1 MLPAGKLHLLVPKQ
15 RREPDSTRKPCGA
28 FARSTGRAP
37 PCQAPGNGRGGRC
50 KLHGGMSTGPK
61 TNKGDSACGKPC
73 GVAGSASA
81 AIRSHATQADK
92 RQLHEREVV
101 VVVIQVAE
109 LLS

>member
-1 MLPAGKLHLLVPKQ
+1 
-15 RREPDSTRKPCGA
+15 
-28 FARSTGRAP
+28 
-37 PCQAPGNGRGGRC
+37 
-50 KLHGGMSTGPK
+50 MSTGPK